1 MCAPGNHIKIR
12 TAVFTDWEIFNNY
25 KKYLMKKKLTLLI
38 SLLLIFHLNSFS
50 QEKFSERRQQEYEN
64 FKREREQAFNE
75 FKQKREEELKKME
88 QAYQDYYNQLHG
100 LKDYYIEK
108 NDTTSANIVD
118 EIIDFENTINE
129 KTDKNIEVTETVLV
143 ETENNQDSSPPVE
156 PITPEPDRK
165 TQGETTGAGV
175 SQPDET
181 TFVPLPEEGNTV
193 PVLTPLPK
201 SKTRVTSP
209 FGMRNHPTL
218 KRRKM
223 HNGIDFGSGMNAP
236 VFAAADG
243 MVTLAQYSRSFGN
256 WVMVEH
262 ANGYVS
268 VYAHLNSF
276 NISAGLR
283 IKKGEILGYTGN
295 TGRSSGPHLHYEIR
309 LNGTPVNP
317 SGYLTEVTE

>member
-1 MCAPGNHIKIR
+1 
-12 TAVFTDWEIFNNY
+12 
-25 KKYLMKKKLTLLI
+25 MKTKLLI
-38 SLLLIFHLNSFS
+38 VTAALLICFQLTSFS
-50 QEKFSERRQQEYEN
+50 QEDFMERRQQEFEN
-64 FKREREQAFNE
+64 FKRDREQAFDD
-75 FKQKREEELKKME
+75 FKKKREEELKKME

-100 LKDYYIEK
+100 LKDYYTEK
-108 NDTTSANIVD
+108 NDTASVNIVS

-129 KTDKNIEVTETVLV
+129 KTAKKMEVTETVV
-143 ETENNQDSSPPVE
+143 IETEAEEKPESPPPVD
-156 PITPEPDRK
+156 PITPEPETK
-165 TQGETTGAGV
+165 TQDDTSGAAI
-175 SQPDET
+175 SQPAET

-218 KRRKM
+218 KRQKM

-243 MVTLAQYSRSFGN
+243 KVTLAQYSRSFGN
-256 WVMVEH
+256 WIMVEH

-268 VYAHLNSF
+268 IYAHLNSF

-283 IKKGEILGYTGN
+283 IKKGEIIGYTGN

>member
-1 MCAPGNHIKIR
+1 MKTRLIALA
-12 TAVFTDWEIFNNY
+12 TAF
-25 KKYLMKKKLTLLI
+25 LLCFQF
-38 SLLLIFHLNSFS
+38 SSFS
-50 QEKFSERRQQEYEN
+50 QEDFMERRQQEFEN
-64 FKREREQAFNE
+64 FKRDREQAFDD
-75 FKQKREEELKKME
+75 FKKKREEELKKME

-100 LKDYYIEK
+100 LKDYYAEK
-108 NDTTSANIVD
+108 NDTTGINIVS

-129 KTDKNIEVTETVLV
+129 KTAKKIEVTETVV
-143 ETENNQDSSPPVE
+143 IDTETEDE
-156 PITPEPDRK
+156 PEPPLPVDPVAPEPERK
-165 TQGETTGAGV
+165 IQDEATGAV
-175 SQPDET
+175 VTKESET
-181 TFVPLPEEGNTV
+181 TFVPLPEEGATV

-218 KRRKM
+218 KRQKM

-243 MVTLAQYSRSFGN
+243 IVTLAQYSRSFGN
-256 WVMVEH
+256 WIMVEH

-276 NISAGLR
+276 NISAGFKV
-283 IKKGEILGYTGN
+283 KKGETIGYTGN

-317 SGYLTEVTE
+317 AGYLTEVTE